1 MLTMITPVWSN
12 PGMSAPPKTGAP
24 RPPFKTVAL
33 VGRYSTAGIEG
44 PLEELASCI
53 SRNGQDVVFE
63 RETAMATGLT
73 GYPVLTP
80 DEIGRE
86 ADVAVVLGGDGTLLG
101 LARQLAGHDVPVIGV
116 NHGRL
121 GFMTDIPLEDVTTA
135 LPEMLSG
142 RYEAETR
149 MLLES
154 RVIRDD
160 SVIFSALA
168 LNDVVV
174 NRSGISGMVELAVS
188 VDGYFMYN
196 QRSDG
201 LIVSTPTGS
210 TAYALAAGGPIL
222 HPTLSGLVLV
232 PIAAHAL
239 SNRPIVLPHDAEVT
253 IEVASARDVSVNFDM
268 QSLASLLPGDRI
280 VVRRSAKT
288 INLLHPVGYNYY
300 ATLRKKLH
308 WHEYPTEDNRL

>member
-1 MLTMITPVWSN
+1 MSSLPTP
-12 PGMSAPPKTGAP
+12 GAARAPF
-24 RPPFKTVAL
+24 RTVAL
-33 VGRYSTAGIEG
+33 IGRYATAGIEG
-44 PLEELASCI
+44 PLEDLAACI
-53 SRNGQDVVFE
+53 LRNGQDVVFE

-73 GYPVLTP
+73 DYPALAP
-80 DEIGRE
+80 DEIGKH

-101 LARQLAGHDVPVIGV
+101 LARQLAGYPVPLIGV

-121 GFMTDIPLEDVTTA
+121 GFMTDIPLQDVHSV
-135 LPEMLSG
+135 LPDMLAG
-142 RYEAETR
+142 RYESETR

-154 RVIRDD
+154 QVVRDD
-160 SVIFSALA
+160 GVIFSALA
-168 LNDVVV
+168 FNDVVV

-188 VDGYFMYN
+188 VDGHFMYN

-210 TAYALAAGGPIL
+210 TAYALSSGGPIL

-232 PIAAHAL
+232 PIAPHAL
-239 SNRPIVLPHDAEVT
+239 SNRPIVLPHDAEVS
-253 IEVASARDVSVNFDM
+253 IEVATARDASVNFDM
-268 QSLASLLPGDRI
+268 QSLTSLLPGDRI

-288 INLLHPVGYNYY
+288 VNLLHPIGYNYY

-308 WHEYPTEDNRL
+308 WHEYPSEDNRL

>member
-1 MLTMITPVWSN
+1 MAVWSN
-12 PGMSAPPKTGAP
+12 PGMSAQPQSGAA
-24 RPPFKTVAL
+24 RAPFRTVAL

-44 PLEELASCI
+44 PLSALADCI
-53 SRNGQDVVFE
+53 QRNGQQVVFE
-63 RETAMATGLT
+63 RETAQATGLT
-73 GYPVLTP
+73 QYPALSAS
-80 DEIGRE
+80 EIGSQ

-101 LARQLAGHDVPVIGV
+101 IARQLAGYRVPVIGV

-121 GFMTDIPLEDVTTA
+121 GFMTDIPLEDVQVV
-135 LPEMLSG
+135 LPAMLSG
-142 RYEAETR
+142 QYESENRT
-149 MLLES
+149 LLES
-154 RVIRDD
+154 RVFRDGTE
-160 SVIFSALA
+160 IFSALA
-168 LNDVVV
+168 FNDVVV

-210 TAYALAAGGPIL
+210 TAYALSAGGPIL

-232 PIAAHAL
+232 PIAPHAL

-253 IEVASARDVSVNFDM
+253 IQVATARDASVNFDM
-268 QSLASLLPGDRI
+268 QSLTSLVPGDRI
-280 VVRRSAKT
+280 VVRRSAKS
-288 INLLHPVGYNYY
+288 IDLLHPVGYNYY

-308 WHEYPTEDNRL
+308 WHEYPSEDNRL

>member
-1 MLTMITPVWSN
+1 MLATVTAVWSN
-12 PGMSAPPKTGAP
+12 PRMSAPPKTSAL
-24 RPPFKTVAL
+24 RTPFKTVAL

-44 PLEELASCI
+44 PLEELAAYI
-53 SRNGQDVVFE
+53 LRNGQDVVFE
-63 RETAMATGLT
+63 RETAQATGLT
-73 GYPVLTP
+73 GYPALTAE
-80 DEIGRE
+80 EIGRE

-101 LARQLAGHDVPVIGV
+101 LARQLAGHNVPLIGV

-121 GFMTDIPLEDVTTA
+121 GFMTDIPLEDVQSV
-135 LPEMLSG
+135 LPDMLEG

-149 MLLES
+149 LLLES
-154 RVIRDD
+154 SVVRDD
-160 SVIFSALA
+160 SRIFSALA

-201 LIVSTPTGS
+201 LIVSTATGS
-210 TAYALAAGGPIL
+210 TAYALSAGGPIL

-232 PIAAHAL
+232 PIAPHSL
-239 SNRPIVLPHDAEVT
+239 SNRPIVLPQEAEVT
-253 IEVASARDVSVNFDM
+253 IEVATARDASVNFDM
-268 QSLASLLPGDRI
+268 QSLTSLLPGDRI
-280 VVRRSAKT
+280 VVRRSKKT
-288 INLLHPVGYNYY
+288 IQLLHPVGYNYY

>member
-1 MLTMITPVWSN
+1 MVMAVWSN
-12 PGMSAPPKTGAP
+12 PGMSAHPKSGAAHA
-24 RPPFKTVAL
+24 PFRTVAL

-44 PLEELASCI
+44 PLEELAACI
-53 SRNGQDVVFE
+53 LRNGQDVVFE
-63 RETAMATGLT
+63 RETALATGLT
-73 GYPVLTP
+73 DYPALSAE
-80 DEIGRE
+80 EIGRE

-101 LARQLAGHDVPVIGV
+101 IARQLAGFSVPLIGV

-121 GFMTDIPLEDVTTA
+121 GFMTDIPLEDVQSV
-135 LPEMLSG
+135 LPAMLSG
-142 RYEAETR
+142 HYEPENR

-154 RVIRDD
+154 RVIRDEG
-160 SVIFSALA
+160 VIFSALA

-210 TAYALAAGGPIL
+210 TAYALSAGGPIL

-232 PIAAHAL
+232 PIAPHAL
-239 SNRPIVLPHDAEVT
+239 SNRPIVLPHDAEVS
-253 IEVASARDVSVNFDM
+253 IEVATARDASVNFDM
-268 QSLASLLPGDRI
+268 QSLTSLLPGDRI

>member
-1 MLTMITPVWSN
+1 MPVWSN
-12 PGMSAPPKTGAP
+12 PGMSAPPNPSAKGAP
-24 RPPFKTVAL
+24 FQTVAL
-33 VGRYSTAGIEG
+33 VGRYSTAGIVG

-53 SRNGQDVVFE
+53 LKNGQDVVFE
-63 RETAMATGLT
+63 RETAQATGLT
-73 GYPVLTP
+73 DYPALSAE
-80 DEIGRE
+80 EIGRQ

-101 LARQLAGHDVPVIGV
+101 IARQLAGFDVPLIGV

-121 GFMTDIPLEDVTTA
+121 GFMTDIPLDDVHSV
-135 LPEMLSG
+135 LPDMLAG

-154 RVIRDD
+154 RVIRDGD
-160 SVIFSALA
+160 VIFSALA

-174 NRSGISGMVELAVS
+174 NRSGISGMLELAVS

-210 TAYALAAGGPIL
+210 TAYALSAGGPIL
-222 HPTLSGLVLV
+222 HPTLSGMVLV
-232 PIAAHAL
+232 PIAPHAL
-239 SNRPIVLPHDAEVT
+239 SNRPIVLPHDAEVC
-253 IEVASARDVSVNFDM
+253 IEMATARDASVNFDM

-280 VVRRSAKT
+280 MVRRSDKT
-288 INLLHPVGYNYY
+288 IQLLHPVGYNYY

>member
-1 MLTMITPVWSN
+1 
-12 PGMSAPPKTGAP
+12 MSAPQNPAIAPAAAP
-24 RPPFKTVAL
+24 RAAFQTVAL

-44 PLEELASCI
+44 PLEELAACI

-63 RETAMATGLT
+63 RETAQATGLS
-73 GYPVLTP
+73 GYPVFSA

-101 LARQLAGHDVPVIGV
+101 LARQLAGLDVPLIGV

-121 GFMTDIPLEDVTTA
+121 GFMTDIPLEDVTRA
-135 LPEMLSG
+135 LPEMLAG

-168 LNDVVV
+168 FNDVVV

-232 PIAAHAL
+232 PIAPHAL

-253 IEVASARDVSVNFDM
+253 IEVATARDASANFDM
-268 QSLASLLPGDRI
+268 QSLTSLLQGDRI
-280 VVRRSAKT
+280 VVRRSSKT
-288 INLLHPVGYNYY
+288 VTLLHPVGYNYY

>member
-1 MLTMITPVWSN
+1 MAVWSN
-12 PGMSAPPKTGAP
+12 PGMSAPQNPAIAPAAAP
-24 RPPFKTVAL
+24 RAAFQTVAL

-44 PLEELASCI
+44 PLEELAAVI

-63 RETAMATGLT
+63 RETAQATGLS
-73 GYPVLTP
+73 GYPVFSA

-101 LARQLAGHDVPVIGV
+101 LARQLAGLDVPLIGV

-121 GFMTDIPLEDVTTA
+121 GFMTDIPLEDVTRA
-135 LPEMLSG
+135 LPEMLAG

-160 SVIFSALA
+160 GVIFSALA
-168 LNDVVV
+168 FNDVVV

-232 PIAAHAL
+232 PIAPHAL

-253 IEVASARDVSVNFDM
+253 IEVATARDASANFDM
-268 QSLASLLPGDRI
+268 QSLTSLLQGDRI
-280 VVRRSAKT
+280 VVRRSSKT
-288 INLLHPVGYNYY
+288 VTLLHPVGYNYY

>member
-1 MLTMITPVWSN
+1 
-12 PGMSAPPKTGAP
+12 MSAPPKTGAP
-24 RPPFKTVAL
+24 RAPFKTVAL

-44 PLEELASCI
+44 PLEKLAACI

-73 GYPVLTP
+73 GYPVLTAE
-80 DEIGRE
+80 EIGRE

-101 LARQLAGHDVPVIGV
+101 LARQLAGHDVPLIGV

-121 GFMTDIPLEDVTTA
+121 GFMTDIPLEDVATA
-135 LPEMLSG
+135 LPEMLAG

-149 MLLES
+149 TLLES

-160 SVIFSALA
+160 GVIFSALA

-188 VDGYFMYN
+188 VDGFFMYN

-239 SNRPIVLPHDAEVT
+239 SNRPIVLPLDAEVT
-253 IEVASARDVSVNFDM
+253 IQVATARDASVNFDM
-268 QSLASLLPGDRI
+268 QSLTSLLPGDRI
-280 VVRRSAKT
+280 VVRRSDKT
-288 INLLHPVGYNYY
+288 VNLLHPVGYNYY